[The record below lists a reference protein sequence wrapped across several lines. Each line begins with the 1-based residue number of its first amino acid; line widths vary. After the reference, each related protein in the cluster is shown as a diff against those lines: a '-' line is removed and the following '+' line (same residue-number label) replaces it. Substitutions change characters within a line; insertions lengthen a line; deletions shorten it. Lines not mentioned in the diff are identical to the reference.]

1 MIFPLYYVPPGVV
14 PPKHVAGYHST
25 IAVLRPGAAPNGVPE
40 EIAAIPDPTNP
51 ERKIGGH
58 LIGGDLTDQVR
69 GMFTKTDAG
78 WWIAMGNIKPES
90 LARVRGIGGTC
101 IPGID
106 PEHEWCVPTLLH
118 ISNNKDGPRRLTSAI
133 PAIYKD
139 YQWQNPAEF
148 NAVIDR
154 LGNYL
159 RAEETPPREEALA
172 LAVDILSINYHLSV
186 HEIAIAGW
194 FNEEFLLRV
203 ITAAVDFSE

>member
-14 PPKHVAGYHST
+14 PPVHMSGYHNA
-25 IAVLRPGAAPNGVPE
+25 IFPLKPGFAPDGVPAE
-40 EIAAIPDPTNP
+40 VASATDPNHPD
-51 ERKIGGH
+51 RQIGGH
-58 LIGGDLTDQVR
+58 LLGGMIDDQVR

-78 WWIAMGNIKPES
+78 WWIALGNIKPES
-90 LARVRGIGGTC
+90 LARVRGIGGIC

-106 PEHEWCVPTLLH
+106 PEHEWCVPILLH
-118 ISNNKDGPRRLTSAI
+118 LSDNKDGPRRLTSAI
-133 PAIYKD
+133 PAIYKN
-139 YQWQNPAEF
+139 YQWQTPAQF